1 MKRSSISWR
10 MAKEPMGRK
19 EVRAEAN
26 LLPPMGMLLSA
37 FCR

>member
-10 MAKEPMGRK
+10 MAMEPMGKK
-19 EVRAEAN
+19 EVRAEVN

-37 FCR
+37 FYR